1 MPGTGDA
8 CYAARF
14 VLIHSFHKGE
24 LVESISEVHTDA
36 PADERAD
43 APENVDAVDTDT
55 TVAADAATDD
65 APAEE
70 PGAEGPAAAPEA
82 EEAEAQAEAEAEVVE
97 PEAAAPDVVD
107 EAQA

>member
-24 LVESISEVHTDA
+24 LVESISEIHTDA

-43 APENVDAVDTDT
+43 APENADAVETIAQGDVQD
-55 TVAADAATDD
+55 
-65 APAEE
+65 
-70 PGAEGPAAAPEA
+70 AAPEA
-82 EEAEAQAEAEAEVVE
+82 PDEVEGAAVEAEPTEAEPTEAEPSEAPADIV
-97 PEAAAPDVVD
+97 EAAP
-107 EAQA
+107 